1 MSLFDGKKYI
11 YLSEVNDFGGTND
24 FMGIALL
31 CMSAIVMI
39 IMIVF
44 TIMYFI
50 KIRGHYDYYDPDYIE
65 W

>member
-1 MSLFDGKKYI
+1 M
-11 YLSEVNDFGGTND
+11 NDFGGTNN

-31 CMSAIVMI
+31 TMAAIVVI

-44 TIMYFI
+44 TFMYFI
-50 KIRGHYDYYDPDYIE
+50 KIRGQYDFYDPDYID